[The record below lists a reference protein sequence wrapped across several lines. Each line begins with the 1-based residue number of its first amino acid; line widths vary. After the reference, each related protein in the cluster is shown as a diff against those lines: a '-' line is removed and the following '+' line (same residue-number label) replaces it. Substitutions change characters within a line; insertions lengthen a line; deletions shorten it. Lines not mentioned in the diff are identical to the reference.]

1 MTKMWSQMQGSALEI
16 MEPLENYMA
25 TTNKISDTPSFPFTL
40 NLDYWKLQL
49 PLTTLTNNQPE

>member
-1 MTKMWSQMQGSALEI
+1 MWSQMQGSALEI